1 MHWEVLSCVLHE
13 LVMIQETGKGMSLFY
28 HSEEKPQIEAVNGA
42 GDAIISVTVIVP
54 AFNEQESIGLVL
66 TSLNQALET
75 SGLLYEIIVVDDGS
89 TDNTAQVVSQFP
101 VRLIRHS
108 ANKGYG
114 AALKTGVRA
123 ATHDI
128 IITMD
133 SDGQHNPADI
143 PRFVKLM
150 ETHDIVIGAR
160 TKQSHAPLLR
170 RPGKWFLG
178 AVANYLAGM
187 RIPDYNSGFRA
198 FRREL
203 FMRFAH
209 FLPNGFSFS
218 TTLTLA
224 AIKEGYDIAW
234 PPITVSPRVG
244 TSTVN
249 LVKDGYN
256 ILLLILRT
264 IVLFDPLKV
273 FLPPSLALGLFG
285 IMFSTYGLIRFRAFP
300 ESGVLLIVAAIFLF
314 FFGILA
320 DQISALRRG
329 LGQ

>member
-1 MHWEVLSCVLHE
+1 MRSRPNTQQVTS
-13 LVMIQETGKGMSLFY
+13 VMTSGAPVKRAGVSIVVPAY
-28 HSEEKPQIEAVNGA
+28 NEEKG
-42 GDAIISVTVIVP
+42 
-54 AFNEQESIGLVL
+54 IGPVL
-66 TSLNQALET
+66 ERLQQVMVD
-75 SGLLYEIIVVDDGS
+75 SGLTYQIIVVDDGS
-89 TDNTAQVVSQFP
+89 TDNTAEIASQFP

-108 ANKGYG
+108 TNKGYG

-133 SDGQHNPADI
+133 SDGQHDPADI
-143 PRFVKLM
+143 PRFVELM
-150 ETHDIVIGAR
+150 KTHDIVIGAR
-160 TKQSHAPLLR
+160 TKQSHAPFLR

-178 AVANYLAGM
+178 VVANYLAGV

-198 FRREL
+198 FRREV

-224 AIKEGYDIAW
+224 VLKEGYDIAW

-273 FLPPSLALGLFG
+273 FMPPSLALGLFG
-285 IMFSTYGLIRFRAFP
+285 ILFSAYGLIRFRAFP
-300 ESGVLLIVAAIFLF
+300 ESGVLLVVTAIFLF

>member
-1 MHWEVLSCVLHE
+1 LRNQTEDEMNK
-13 LVMIQETGKGMSLFY
+13 TKF
-28 HSEEKPQIEAVNGA
+28 
-42 GDAIISVTVIVP
+42 DASIIIP
-54 AFNEQESIGLVL
+54 AFNEEKNIAQLLRSLKAAQE
-66 TSLNQALET
+66 N
-75 SGLLYEIIVVDDGS
+75 YEVIVVDDGS
-89 TDNTAQVVSQFP
+89 SDNTAEIASRFP

-108 ANKGYG
+108 TNKGYG

-128 IITMD
+128 VVTMD
-133 SDGQHNPADI
+133 SDGQHDPADI

-178 AVANYLAGM
+178 MVADYLAGM

-224 AIKEGYDIAW
+224 ALKEDYDIAW
-234 PPITVSPRVG
+234 PPITVTRRVG

-249 LVKDGYN
+249 PVRDGYN
-256 ILLLILRT
+256 TLLLILRT
-264 IVLFDPLKV
+264 VILFDPLKV

-285 IMFSTYGLIRFRAFP
+285 TVFSAYGVIRFRAFP
-300 ESGVLLIVAAIFLF
+300 ETGALFIVAAIFLF
-314 FFGILA
+314 FFGLLA

>member
-1 MHWEVLSCVLHE
+1 MPNQLS
-13 LVMIQETGKGMSLFY
+13 G
-28 HSEEKPQIEAVNGA
+28 
-42 GDAIISVTVIVP
+42 VTVIVP
-54 AFNEQESIGLVL
+54 AYNEEHGIGPM
-66 TSLNQALET
+66 LERLLQVMAD
-75 SGLLYEIIVVDDGS
+75 SGLIYEIIVVDDGS
-89 TDNTAQVVSQFP
+89 SDNTADVASRFP
-101 VRLIRHS
+101 VRLTRHS
-108 ANKGYG
+108 TNKGYG

-123 ATHDI
+123 AAYDI

-133 SDGQHNPADI
+133 SDGQHDPAEI
-143 PRFVKLM
+143 PRFAELM
-150 ETHDIVIGAR
+150 GTYDVVIGAR
-160 TKQSHAPLLR
+160 TKQSHAPLVR
-170 RPGKWFLG
+170 RPGKLLLG
-178 AVANYLAGM
+178 MVANYLAGVE
-187 RIPDYNSGFRA
+187 IPDYNSGFRA